1 MKAKELWFNSPGKVG
16 FKLVNVDDPK
26 NDEVLVKAVCSLIS
40 SGTERLVSG
49 GNIPAKIYDQM
60 KVPYMQG
67 DFSFPFTYG
76 YSLVGEIFK
85 GKKSLPGKYVHLLHP
100 HKEIALVKM
109 NDVYILP
116 EGFNLQTAT
125 LASNMETAVN
135 AVWDSGVSI
144 GDKVIIVGF
153 GIIGALIAGV
163 LKSMKHIHI
172 SIHESNPERASIA
185 RKLGFEVPGEIQ
197 NNYFDIAFNTSAS
210 EHGLQVCIDSV
221 GFEGKVTELS
231 WYGEGKVN
239 INLGG
244 DFHSMRKVIIAS
256 QVSSI
261 PAQMTGR
268 WDFSRRKKLVFEILK
283 DDYYSLLP
291 MLDLPFLQCE
301 SLYENKLQVNK
312 YLGVRIKY

>member
-1 MKAKELWFNSPGKVG
+1 VG
-16 FKLVNVDDPK
+16 FKIVNVNDPK
-26 NDEVLVKAVCSLIS
+26 NDEVLVKAVYSLIS
-40 SGTERLVSG
+40 SGTERLVSAG
-49 GNIPAKIYDQM
+49 KIPGMVCDQM

-76 YSLVGEIFK
+76 YSLVGEIIK
-85 GKKSLPGKYVHLLHP
+85 GKKSFPGKFVHLLHP
-100 HKEIALVKM
+100 HTEIALVKIK
-109 NDVYILP
+109 DVYILP

-153 GIIGALIAGV
+153 GIIGALLAGV

-172 SIHESNPERASIA
+172 SIHESNPERAAIA
-185 RKLGFEVPGEIQ
+185 RKLGFEILDEIQ
-197 NNYFDIAFNTSAS
+197 NNDFDLAFNTSAN
-210 EHGLQVCIDSV
+210 EQGLQFCIDSV

-231 WYGEGKVN
+231 WYGEEKVN

-244 DFHSMRKVIIAS
+244 DFHSKRKAIIAS
-256 QVSSI
+256 QVSNI
-261 PAQMTGR
+261 PSQRMNR
-268 WDFSRRKKLVFEILK
+268 WDFLRRKNLVFEILK
-283 DDYYSLLP
+283 DDYFSLLP
-291 MLDLPFLQCE
+291 ILDIPFLQCE
-301 SLYENKLQVNK
+301 SMYENKIQINN